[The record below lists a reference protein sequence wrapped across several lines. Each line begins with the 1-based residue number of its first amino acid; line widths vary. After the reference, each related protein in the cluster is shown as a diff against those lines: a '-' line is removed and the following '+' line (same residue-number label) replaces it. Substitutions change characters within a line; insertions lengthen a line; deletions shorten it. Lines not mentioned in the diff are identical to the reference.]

1 MSENKLTKNYLE
13 KLYSKYNR
21 IDFVEDPIQI
31 VLRSK
36 EREDQEILAFISS
49 LYAFGNI
56 KQINSVLNRIFQL
69 LQPSA
74 KNRILDGD
82 YLDYL
87 RKKENINHR
96 FLFHNQFV
104 TLLFTLNLI
113 LNEFQDLKTL
123 FLSGYNSED
132 KNLKSAITCFSK
144 KLREYYRSS
153 ESIIIKEKSNLK
165 IRDKIKRSN
174 ESRKLKFLFPDPFSN
189 STCKRMNLFLRW
201 MVRKDNIDLGLWSE
215 IKTSQL
221 VIPLDTH
228 IYHVANFYN
237 LTQKKSPTWNMA
249 VEITEQLKKFDPLD
263 PVKYDFALSH
273 LKL

>member
-1 MSENKLTKNYLE
+1 MSENKLTKSYLE
-13 KLYSKYNR
+13 KLYSRYNR

-36 EREDQEILAFISS
+36 EREDQEILAYISS

-74 KNRILDGD
+74 KNRILDRN
-82 YLDYL
+82 YLQYL
-87 RKKENINHR
+87 KKQENINHR

-104 TLLFTLNLI
+104 SLLFTLNLI

-123 FLSGYNSED
+123 FLSGYNTEE
-132 KNLKSAITCFSK
+132 KNLKSAISYFSK
-144 KLREYYRSS
+144 KFREYYKRS
-153 ESIIIKEKSNLK
+153 ETIIDKEKSNSK
-165 IRDKIKRSN
+165 IMNKIKRSN
-174 ESRKLKFLFPDPFSN
+174 KSRKLKFLFPDPETN

-201 MVRKDNIDLGLWSE
+201 MVRKDNVDLGLWSE

-221 VIPLDTH
+221 IIPLDTH
-228 IYHVANFYN
+228 IYQVAKFYN
-237 LTQKKSPTWNMA
+237 LTQKKSPSWNMA

-273 LKL
+273 LKI